1 MFWHD
6 MTFCSVSQFKKEKK
20 KNTNYR
26 KKLFEKLIPR
36 ILEQIFFVFYNK
48 YFQDILQIAA
58 KKKKNKNLSVKSR
71 IN

>member
-20 KNTNYR
+20 KYYR

-36 ILEQIFFVFYNK
+36 ILEQIFFVFYNE